1 MKRKLTKPDGWSYPA
16 TMTGTIE
23 GDTGIMLDVVSDA
36 VIQQASHVL
45 DIDLRTTQ
53 PNLMGWMTGYAAA
66 VYANNPKFRKKIQ
79 SNANQC
85 IYDHLGDGG
94 NAGRDWLYSFMQ
106 HWLSAEILRR
116 CGKGEKSK
124 IRNVLVSSGFS
135 TGRYQG

>member
-79 SNANQC
+79 SNANR
-85 IYDHLGDGG
+85 G

-116 CGKGEKSK
+116 CGKGEKFK

-135 TGRYQG
+135 TGRYQIFHGFFQG